1 MAESQSLDLDSYTVD
16 KGSLGLCLLA
26 ATQGELGKELPL
38 SPSLHS
44 LFPSEWGLLSCGGCL
59 ASAWAHCRASGWSHG
74 VACFRC
80 LPVVGPPP
88 CLLLLV
94 PGLERARPLLRAA
107 GWEADLAP
115 VSSFPGSGWHVGP
128 SGSSGLEPELCFST
142 CPLCQAPVGGSFL
155 SCTCPGRQAQDG
167 ARPAPALLGTCY
179 RV

>member
-16 KGSLGLCLLA
+16 KGSLRLCLLA
-26 ATQGELGKELPL
+26 ATQGELGKELPSPHPCTPSSPL
-38 SPSLHS
+38 S
-44 LFPSEWGLLSCGGCL
+44 GGC
-59 ASAWAHCRASGWSHG
+59 SAAGG
-74 VACFRC
+74 VLHLPGPIAVPLGGVMV
-80 LPVVGPPP
+80 LPVPMPSRGGPPP

-107 GWEADLAP
+107 GWEVDLAP
-115 VSSFPGSGWHVGP
+115 VSSFPGCGWHVGP

-179 RV
+179 WV